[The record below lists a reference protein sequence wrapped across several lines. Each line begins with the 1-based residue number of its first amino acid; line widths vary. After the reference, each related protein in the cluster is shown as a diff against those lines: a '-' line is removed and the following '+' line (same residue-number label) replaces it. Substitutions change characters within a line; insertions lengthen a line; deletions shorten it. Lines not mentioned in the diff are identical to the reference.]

1 MSRQR
6 IPTLRAQLNRL
17 LLISL
22 GAVAVLALG
31 AVLSLHLISRELTAF
46 DRELRPL
53 VDGVADTRAD
63 MSAAQAAYRGYL
75 IEPDPAVLAAFETRS
90 GAVARDQRELTRH
103 GQGYVSDA
111 RLGATFDAQERW
123 FTEARAMIAARQT
136 DRPWSIRRSTRLF
149 DVVTQEQ
156 STLRDAILEQRTR
169 HMAAYRRLMRISQ
182 AGTIVLALLC
192 LVIAIAASRRLG
204 RRIARPLQEMAG
216 TAIRLAEGETG
227 ARVRPTRANRE
238 VAALAASFNT
248 MAAANETHDQ
258 ARNRSFSLHEL
269 TGQVASALAGAGSDP
284 AGWSRACGLI
294 GRGLGLDRVVLVR
307 RGDRPGDPVR
317 LGAWDAT
324 GSGIDPELDRL
335 ALAGLAD
342 PAGHPHSRRPPLV
355 ASGSAELHKVFGPHT
370 AAIAERGGIASWYV
384 GQLALPDQVLGHLI
398 MASTRRT
405 AWDLPTLGAADR
417 WATLAASI
425 VAEGAVVE
433 ELRRLDQ
440 QKSEFMATT
449 SHELRTPLTSIAG
462 YLEMLADGDLGD
474 LTAPQERAF
483 AVIDRNVRRLRVL
496 IEDQLMLNRLDSGR
510 AQTVR
515 EQVDVGDELHRVLE
529 NLLPQATDAGVTLVT
544 TTLESGLRMMGDRDQ
559 VGRAL
564 VNVVGNAIKFSPRG
578 SIVELS
584 ATRAGEH
591 VRIVCRDFGMGIPAA
606 ELEHLFTRFY
616 RASNATA
623 RAIQGSGLGL
633 AIVRAVTEA
642 HGGDVQVDSREGEG
656 TTVTLTLAMS
666 GRPVSS
672 AHA

>member
-1 MSRQR
+1 MRAR
-6 IPTLRAQLNRL
+6 GIPTLRGQLNRL
-17 LLISL
+17 LLVAV
-22 GAVAVLALG
+22 GAVVVLGLG
-31 AVLSLHLISRELTAF
+31 AVLSLHQISRDLSAFDQELT
-46 DRELRPL
+46 PL
-53 VDGVADTRAD
+53 VDGAADMRAD
-63 MSAAQAAYRGYL
+63 MAAAQAVYRGYL
-75 IEPDPAVLAAFETRS
+75 IDPSPDVLVWFNKREDAVRTDQAD
-90 GAVARDQRELTRH
+90 VARYGR
-103 GQGYVSDA
+103 GYIPAED
-111 RLGATFDAQERW
+111 LEATFTAQDRW
-123 FTEARAMIAARQT
+123 FAEARAMIRQRE
-136 DRPWSIRRSTRLF
+136 DGRSWTIERSSRLF
-149 DVVTQEQ
+149 ESVTTAQDD
-156 STLRDAILEQRTR
+156 LRATILAERAEHTSG
-169 HMAAYRRLMRISQ
+169 YRRLLLVSQ
-182 AGTIVLALLC
+182 LGTVGLALLC
-192 LVIAIAASRRLG
+192 LAIGVTVSRRLS
-204 RRIARPLQEMAG
+204 RRISRPIQEVAG
-216 TAIRLAEGETG
+216 AAIRLAQGDIDT
-227 ARVRPTRANRE
+227 RVRPSRASQE

-248 MAAANETHDQ
+248 MAASHQSHEQ
-258 ARNRSFSLHEL
+258 ERNRSFSLHEL
-269 TGQVASALAGAGSDP
+269 TGHVATALAGAGSDQT
-284 AGWSRACGLI
+284 GWSRACRLI
-294 GRGLGLDRVVLVR
+294 GEGLGLDRVVLLR
-307 RGDRPGDPVR
+307 RGELPGEHHR
-317 LGAWDAT
+317 LGEWDAP
-324 GSGIDPELDRL
+324 GSTFGPDLDRL
-335 ALAGLAD
+335 AVESRSGDAGG
-342 PAGHPHSRRPPLV
+342 PPRRQAPLV
-355 ASGSAELHKVFGPHT
+355 ASGSQDLAQTFGPRT
-370 AAIAERGGIASWYV
+370 AAVAEQAGVVSWYV
-384 GQLALPDQVLGHLI
+384 GQLALPDQVLGHLV
-398 MASTRRT
+398 MVSSRPMV
-405 AWDLPTLGAADR
+405 WDLPTRGAADR
-417 WATLAASI
+417 WASLAASI
-425 VAEGAVVE
+425 VAEGSVVE

-642 HGGDVQVDSREGEG
+642 HGGDVQVVSREGEG
-656 TTVTLTLAMS
+656 TTVTLTFAMS